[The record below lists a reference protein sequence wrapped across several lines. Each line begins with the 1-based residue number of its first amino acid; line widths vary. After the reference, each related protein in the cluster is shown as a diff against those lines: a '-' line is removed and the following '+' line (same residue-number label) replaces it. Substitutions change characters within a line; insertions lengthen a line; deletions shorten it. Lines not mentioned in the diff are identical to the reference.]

1 MARQLY
7 SSLIILICTLFL
19 FACQEPTK
27 SRDDVEPKKELENT
41 EAFKS
46 DRTVFLIDHC
56 DNDYYSA
63 VLEEDKT
70 KGNDTCILRINPT
83 GDGAD
88 KVKLLNVPVDRC
100 SINYCEEEYV
110 VVGFACGGP
119 CYSQIFVFTDGREN
133 KQFDYGQKIS
143 NNPSLIA
150 HIRDEEFEKLIIH
163 NFKNGKE
170 LIVQNPDIS
179 WMQYGQMDTLY
190 IAGNELKLE
199 YQTESKQIKK
209 KSISI
214 RNLLK

>member
-1 MARQLY
+1 MASQLN
-7 SSLIILICTLFL
+7 SRIIIIICTLFL
-19 FACQEPTK
+19 FACQEPIKT
-27 SRDDVEPKKELENT
+27 RDDVKPKKEVENT
-41 EAFKS
+41 ESFES

-56 DNDYYSA
+56 DNEKYSA

-70 KGNDTCILRINPT
+70 KGNDTCILRINPA
-83 GDGAD
+83 GNGAEI
-88 KVKLLNVPVDRC
+88 VELLNVPVDRC

-133 KQFDYGQKIS
+133 KQFTFGQKIA

-150 HIRDEEFEKLIIH
+150 HIRNEEFEKLILH

-190 IAGNELKLE
+190 ITGNELKLE
-199 YQTESKQIKK
+199 YQTESK
-209 KSISI
+209 
-214 RNLLK
+214 